1 LVFGSIAVISTELND
16 IATTLEAR
24 SEAFDPLAPAEWAAV
39 VRTLRSLA
47 ERAAQMED
55 RPIPEVKWSN
65 LQRGLVVIDGG
76 KTPLTFQCKA

>member
-1 LVFGSIAVISTELND
+1 VISTELND

-24 SEAFDPLAPAEWAAV
+24 SEAFDPLAPAEWSAV

-55 RPIPEVKWSN
+55 RPIPAERLVA
-65 LQRGLVVIDGG
+65 LQPALTVIDGG
-76 KTPLTFQCKA
+76 KAPLAFRVGGGL

>member
-1 LVFGSIAVISTELND
+1 MISTELRD
-16 IATTLEAR
+16 LADTLEAR
-24 SEAFDPLAPAEWAAV
+24 GEAMDSLAPAECLGVAAK
-39 VRTLRSLA
+39 LRSLA

-76 KTPLTFQCKA
+76 KEPLTFQCKA